1 MSEPWLM
8 NDTIKFKDASPLVKA
23 VLTLDDHFQNLVRL
37 AEKIE
42 ENDLKTNSDIEQARK
57 LMGHFAQVGE
67 AISGGVA
74 ELSTRLNE
82 ARTAAEEAANKV
94 SAKADIIHNRQD
106 DEAKKTEVFRS
117 LAEKVNTLNQSLMEA
132 RPAMTSGED
141 LTDADRAKTLE
152 AFNMIEAQLQPLIE
166 EAEVLRDQAQQS
178 KMKSLEQQASSLA
191 SHLINVKQK
200 IASVTGLKN

>member
-1 MSEPWLM
+1 M

-37 AEKIE
+37 AET
-42 ENDLKTNSDIEQARK
+42 DSDIEQARK